1 MLLAEGY
8 LDRNSWITGIAVP
21 VLVGIAVLAI
31 ERYWHRKERNTKT
44 FDYRVISD
52 IPIFTER
59 DRPQDLKVTYNDA
72 TRLAFKRNNV
82 GHGVDLG
89 RNWPSQISGQRNVSV
104 DVVAVDVERRRMC
117 CAPTTSRPA

>member
-8 LDRNSWITGIAVP
+8 LDRNSWIIGIAVP

-72 TRLAFKRNNV
+72 WRLVYRA
-82 GHGVDLG
+82 GGL
-89 RNWPSQISGQRNVSV
+89 
-104 DVVAVDVERRRMC
+104 
-117 CAPTTSRPA
+117 